1 MLNIIKVAMAVIYKN
16 VLKVAVAVI
25 YKNFSTQISCGT
37 ICNT

>member
-16 VLKVAVAVI
+16 ILKVAVAAI
-25 YKNFSTQISCGT
+25 YKKFSTQISCDT

>member
-16 VLKVAVAVI
+16 ILKVAVAVI
-25 YKNFSTQISCGT
+25 YKKFLTQISCGT